1 MKELKDMTTAE
12 LAAEL
17 EKCNR
22 FLDDLQEELERTNW
36 QFAPRDKEAHLVYI
50 KNHSANIA
58 AYTAELD
65 ARCEKAEI
73 SIINRAGMN
82 QFKYGAY
89 IDGTNGVW
97 LGIPAVEQHALEG
110 YLLSKEAKP

>member
-1 MKELKDMTTAE
+1 MSTDLTAMT
-12 LAAEL
+12 AAEL
-17 EKCNR
+17 MTEMRTAQSISQCFGEKQG
-22 FLDDLQEELERTNW
+22 DWADQWHE
-36 QFAPRDKEAHLVYI
+36 KY
-50 KNHSANIA
+50 A
-58 AYTAELD
+58 AITAELD

-89 IDGTNGVW
+89 IGGTNGVW

-110 YLLSKEAKP
+110 YLLSKEVKP

>member
-12 LAAEL
+12 LVAKHEL
-17 EKCNR
+17 LTYQVQALETVYETTET
-22 FLDDLQEELERTNW
+22 DLSDFVVIENLKEEL
-36 QFAPRDKEAHLVYI
+36 
-50 KNHSANIA
+50 A

-110 YLLSKEAKP
+110 YLLSKEVKP

>member
-1 MKELKDMTTAE
+1 MKELKDMT
-12 LAAEL
+12 AAEL
-17 EKCNR
+17 VRHLENGNYV
-22 FLDDLQEELERTNW
+22 LQALKAVGAAGSETNHIIERK
-36 QFAPRDKEAHLVYI
+36 FAI
-50 KNHSANIA
+50 
-58 AYTAELD
+58 TAELD

-110 YLLSKEAKP
+110 YLLSKEVKP

>member
-1 MKELKDMTTAE
+1 MSTTLNKMTAAQLVAE
-12 LAAEL
+12 LRTAQSISQCFGEKRGDWADQWHEKYAA
-17 EKCNR
+17 
-22 FLDDLQEELERTNW
+22 
-36 QFAPRDKEAHLVYI
+36 I
-50 KNHSANIA
+50 
-58 AYTAELD
+58 TAELD
-65 ARCEKAEI
+65 ARCANAEI

-110 YLLSKEAKP
+110 YLLSKEVKP

>member
-1 MKELKDMTTAE
+1 MKELKDMT
-12 LAAEL
+12 AAEL
-17 EKCNR
+17 MTERKQIEKKWGIVPDVR
-22 FLDDLQEELERTNW
+22 RIEIGSEPLQP
-36 QFAPRDKEAHLVYI
+36 QYDA
-50 KNHSANIA
+50 IA
-58 AYTAELD
+58 AEFD
-65 ARCEKAEI
+65 ARCENAEI

-110 YLLSKEAKP
+110 YLLSKEVKP